1 MAARSSPFTRSLQV
15 SLWCAALACSTAW
28 LLAQEAE
35 KKSEEPAIPAA
46 QPAANEGAQ
55 PAAREAPKKFQNAAI
70 IQFEGPITAWLQGY
84 LERKIAIAQ
93 QAGADLIVLE
103 IDSPGGQLYESEQI
117 ADKLNNL
124 SDAHTVAYI
133 PREAYSGAAMVS
145 LGCDEIVMRPSAR
158 IGDVG
163 VIILNNLMF
172 RHAPE
177 KLRSPVVTEMRALAT
192 EHHRPPALVES
203 MVDLNVEVF
212 RYVNQ
217 RTNAEDFLSEAE
229 VVAKADSADWQQR
242 ELILES
248 KKGSFLTV
256 TGARAL
262 ELRLAEG
269 NVAGLDELKARY
281 DVAGK
286 WLSYRVD
293 NTDKAVYVLN
303 LWWVTGLL
311 FVVGLVGILYECGAP
326 GTCIGGL
333 IGLTCFSLFYWS
345 RFLGGTS
352 GWLEVLLF
360 VLGVIFLAIELF
372 VLPGFGVA
380 GFAGLALIATSIVL
394 ACQNFVL
401 PETTY
406 ELQTTAGAV
415 TTLLVSSVVFLGIAY
430 AMTSYI
436 GSIPMLSQ
444 LVLAPVSSNSADE
457 EKDAQTGVP
466 SAKKIPIGA
475 LGKTTTILRPS
486 GRAMIDGQPV
496 DVVSTGDVIG
506 AGRAIRVVEV
516 GYQRILVE
524 EAE

>member
-1 MAARSSPFTRSLQV
+1 
-15 SLWCAALACSTAW
+15 
-28 LLAQEAE
+28 LLAQEEAE
-35 KKSEEPAIPAA
+35 PKAPPAA
-46 QPAANEGAQ
+46 PPAA
-55 PAAREAPKKFQNAAI
+55 KKFKNAAV

-84 LERKIAIAQ
+84 LERKLAAAQ

-103 IDSPGGQLYESEQI
+103 IDSPGGLLHESEMI
-117 ADKLNNL
+117 AQKLNNL
-124 SDAHTVAYI
+124 PDVHVVAYV

-163 VIILNNLMF
+163 VIFLDQNFMF
-172 RHAPE
+172 QHAPE
-177 KLRSPVVTEMRALAT
+177 KVRSPVVTEMRALAA
-192 EHHRPPALVES
+192 EHKRPPALAES

-229 VVAKADSADWQQR
+229 VAAKADAADWQKR
-242 ELILES
+242 ELVLES

-269 NVAGLDELKARY
+269 NVASLEELKARY
-281 DVAGK
+281 TVDGK

-293 NTDKAVYVLN
+293 NVDKTVYVLN

-311 FVVGLVGILYECGAP
+311 FVVGLVGILYECSAP

-333 IGLTCFSLFYWS
+333 VGLTCFSLFYWS

-352 GWLEVLLF
+352 GWLEVVLF
-360 VLGVIFLAIELF
+360 VLGIIFLAIELF

-380 GFAGLALIATSIVL
+380 GFVGLVMIATSLIL

-401 PETTY
+401 PETNH
-406 ELQTTAGAV
+406 ELQISLGAV
-415 TTLLVSSVVFLGIAY
+415 FTLLISGVVFMGIAY
-430 AMTSYI
+430 ALTSYI
-436 GSIPMLSQ
+436 GTIPVLSQ
-444 LVLAPVSSNSADE
+444 LVLAPVSSAAVEEESPDE
-457 EKDAQTGVP
+457 AVAGIPT
-466 SAKKIPIGA
+466 AKKIPVGVF
-475 LGKTTTILRPS
+475 GRTMTILRPS
-486 GRAMIDGQPV
+486 GRAIIDGQPV

-506 AGRAIRVVEV
+506 AGKPIRVVEV
-516 GYQRILVE
+516 GYQRIVVE